1 MSINPDVIIYHQT
14 GQPLRFFGLL
24 RLAISRIPTCDK
36 R

>member
-14 GQPLRFFGLL
+14 EQPLLFYGLL
-24 RLAISRIPTCDK
+24 RPAISRIPICGK